1 MTIFAVMPVFN
12 RLALTRRMLECLR
25 AQQVSDTLEIIVVDD
40 GSTDGTGEFLQLQD
54 DVTVVN
60 GDGNLWW
67 GGAVQVAL
75 DEIFNRASG
84 TDWVALVNDD
94 TEIAPDFMQALVQA
108 ATDNPKSAVGSI
120 LRDLAVPHKLL
131 SIGPVID
138 GWRLLTNDRLAE
150 LPADITAPVA
160 VGALSG
166 RGVLY
171 PVAALRA
178 AGGMRCRRLP
188 HYLADYEV
196 SLRVRRAG
204 WNLLVAPAA
213 AVYSHNDF
221 GNMRP
226 VKTLS
231 ERFFSVRSPFYLPAL
246 VSFWWLASSWPQRLT
261 LPVRAMLFLLF
272 PRLRKP

>member
-1 MTIFAVMPVFN
+1 MTIFVVMPVFN
-12 RLALTRRMLECLR
+12 RLALTQRMLQCLR
-25 AQQVSDTLEIIVVDD
+25 VQQIADTLEIIVVDD

-54 DVTVVN
+54 DVTVLN

-75 DEIFNRASG
+75 DEIFSRA
-84 TDWVALVNDD
+84 TDADWVALVNDD
-94 TEIAPDFMQALVQA
+94 MEIAPDFLQALVQA
-108 ATDNPKSAVGSI
+108 AIDNPKSAVGSI
-120 LRDLAVPHKLL
+120 LRDLAAPHTVL
-131 SIGPVID
+131 SIGPRID
-138 GWRLLTNDRLAE
+138 GWRLLTSDRLAE

-171 PVAALRA
+171 SVAALRA
-178 AGGMRCRRLP
+178 VGGMRPGRLP

-196 SLRVRRAG
+196 SLRVKRAG
-204 WNLLVAPAA
+204 WNLLVVPAA

-221 GNMRP
+221 GNMRLF
-226 VKTLS
+226 KTLS
-231 ERFFSVRSPFYLPAL
+231 ERFCSVRSPFYLPAL
-246 VSFWWLASSWPQRLT
+246 VSFWWVASSWPQRLT
-261 LPVRAMLFLLF
+261 LPFRAALFLLF